1 MAFKIEMYIVQAPPE
16 KERNDESAFE
26 EKKVTTIYGTNDG
39 TKTRIDE
46 RVREITTCEAPD
58 T

>member
-26 EKKVTTIYGTNDG
+26 EKKVTTMAL
-39 TKTRIDE
+39 
-46 RVREITTCEAPD
+46 TTELRQE
-58 T
+58 